1 MNNAKLPNTS
11 RLVATTFL
19 MVMGCGAIA
28 SEDNAVPI
36 RDAGPLQADAT
47 NPEIAKLRGMGPEGL
62 KIALSRYD
70 KLPEG
75 AAKKA
80 QGLTV
85 DAVAQQRYA
94 TSSRL
99 YWHTNI
105 EEAKAAASSSGRPIL
120 SLRLLGRLDED
131 YSCANSRMF
140 RTVLYANQMVSNY
153 MRENF
158 VLHWSSEREVPKVT
172 IDFGQGRVMKS
183 TIAGNSAH
191 YILASDGTP
200 VDVIPGLYSPK
211 AFVQALEPGRAIAAQ
226 WSQSRRPS
234 DEEIAAF
241 RSGRLDEEARAF
253 GRLSDKQRAVLL
265 PYRRNAGVAD
275 IVAAELLTVSK
286 MAVEL
291 PTVGSLTQA
300 PMNPATVRD
309 SVLAGEDF
317 DASSRALIVSMGPT
331 DWGLHPKSL
340 QGDALEKMLD
350 ELKLRVAG
358 DTLINQHGLH
368 LQIYRL
374 MLESPELSFDEL
386 NAKIYSDI
394 FVTPADDPWLGLA
407 QPTGFTGLP
416 SDGLSD

>member
-1 MNNAKLPNTS
+1 MNNAEPRNTS
-11 RLVATTFL
+11 CLVATAFL
-19 MVMGCGAIA
+19 MAVGCGAIS

-36 RDAGPLQADAT
+36 RDAGTPQADAT
-47 NPEIAKLRGMGPEGL
+47 NSEVAKLRGMGPEGL
-62 KIALSRYD
+62 KIALSTYD
-70 KLPEG
+70 NLPEG

-85 DAVAQQRYA
+85 DAVARQRYA

-99 YWHTNI
+99 YWHTNL

-172 IDFGQGRVMKS
+172 IDFGQGRIMKS
-183 TIAGNSAH
+183 TVAGNSAH

-200 VDVIPGLYSPK
+200 IDVIPGLYSPK
-211 AFVQALEPGRAIAAQ
+211 AFVEALEPGRAMAAR
-226 WSQSRRPS
+226 WQSRKPS
-234 DEEIAAF
+234 DKQLQEF
-241 RSGRLDEEARAF
+241 RTGRLDAEANAF
-253 GRLSDKQRAVLL
+253 RTLSEKQRTALA
-265 PYRRNAGVAD
+265 PYRKNSGVTD
-275 IVAAELLTVSK
+275 IVEAELLTVSK
-286 MAVEL
+286 MFIEL
-291 PTVGSLTQA
+291 PTVESLAEA
-300 PMNPATVRD
+300 PMNPAAVRE
-309 SVLAGEDF
+309 SVLVGEELDE
-317 DASSRALIVSMGPT
+317 SSRALIVSMGPT
-331 DWGLHPKSL
+331 DWGLEPKSL
-340 QGDALEKMLD
+340 QGQALEEMLR
-350 ELKLRVAG
+350 ELTLRVAG

-368 LQIYRL
+368 LQIYQL
-374 MLESPELSFDEL
+374 MLESPGLSFDQL

-416 SDGLSD
+416 LDGLSN